1 MADFKHPI
9 NDSLNK
15 ILDRLDYLIKQSK
28 LKNIQDPKY
37 VILDNADILQL
48 FKISSKTASNWRE
61 EGILPYSQIKG
72 KLYYKL
78 SDIHSIIDNHYSGN
92 KTQS

>member
-1 MADFKHPI
+1 MPAFTHPI

-15 ILDRLDYLIKQSK
+15 ILERLEFLIKQSK

-48 FKISSKTASNWRE
+48 FKISPKTASNWRE

-78 SDIHSIIDNHYSGN
+78 SDIHSIIDNHYSV
-92 KTQS
+92 KKK

>member
-1 MADFKHPI
+1 MSTFKHPI

-15 ILDRLDYLIKQSK
+15 INQRLDQLLKFQKQK
-28 LKNIQDPKY
+28 QNENPEYI
-37 VILDNADILQL
+37 IFDNADVMQL

-61 EGILPYSQIKG
+61 EGILPYVQIKG

-78 SDIHSIIDNHYSGN
+78 SDIHAVIDQNYSV
-92 KTQS
+92 KKK